1 MKRIFLRL
9 KQPLRN
15 ERGEIT
21 FFACFFVV
29 GIVML
34 ISFLLL
40 YASIRITCINI
51 RNGAKMEL
59 NNLSGTIYA
68 DTYRSQRETNFEEYL
83 NTLYSSSDYTDM
95 LEAIGVAANRT
106 LEQQPC
112 TEKIATQQQSENPD
126 NDTYLP
132 HQGSAANIS

>member
-40 YASIRITCINI
+40 YLKQGGYGIREIARTQKVPMRRI
-51 RNGAKMEL
+51 KEL
-59 NNLSGTIYA
+59 LGEVHDVLLDICY
-68 DTYRSQRETNFEEYL
+68 E
-83 NTLYSSSDYTDM
+83 
-95 LEAIGVAANRT
+95 
-106 LEQQPC
+106 
-112 TEKIATQQQSENPD
+112 
-126 NDTYLP
+126 
-132 HQGSAANIS
+132 